1 MQNNE
6 KKEKKLMKKLLVL
19 LLILMMS
26 FTMFACG
33 NDDTPADD
41 QQNPVA
47 GDQQNGEDE
56 QKQDGETDEPDKLNP
71 DELIMGE
78 DAVGSEDDLMAEYD
92 FGIKADSDFAM
103 MSTIAK
109 VDYKNLSAHVS
120 TMEEMLSAG
129 TDKVFG
135 GGYDIFGD
143 YEEDTIDT
151 IDKLAYAVGMENS
164 ESEASYVEAGVYH
177 DSVYDKHFQYTVYAS
192 ENVDEFSSA
201 AIEAALKEIKDAY
214 GITVSQKTAEKAVKK
229 VLETVAATEDYYSLY
244 EEKEV
249 SGSGYTEMITF
260 SIDGFCNEDGSSG
273 YYFAVERERCYE

>member
-1 MQNNE
+1 
-6 KKEKKLMKKLLVL
+6 MKKLLVL
-19 LLILMMS
+19 LLILMLS

-47 GDQQNGEDE
+47 GDQQDGEDE
-56 QKQDGETDEPDKLNP
+56 ETQDGESDEPEKLNP
-71 DELIMGE
+71 DDLIMGE
-78 DAVGSEDDLMAEYD
+78 DAAGSEDDLMTEYD

-103 MSTIAK
+103 ASTIKK
-109 VDYKNLSAHVS
+109 VDYKDISAHAS

-129 TDKVFG
+129 IDKVFG

-143 YEEDTIDT
+143 YEEETIDT

-164 ESEASYVEAGVYH
+164 ESEASYVETGVYH

-192 ENVDEFSSA
+192 ENVYEFSSA
-201 AIEAALKEIKDAY
+201 AIEAALKEIKSAY
-214 GITVSQKTAEKAVKK
+214 GITVSQKTAEKAVKQ
-229 VLETVAATEDYYSLY
+229 VLETVAQTEDYYSLY

-260 SIDGFCNEDGSSG
+260 SVDGFCNEDGSSG